1 MVWSGRLQFRA
12 APDPALL
19 PAGRDLIAAAG
30 PESSPA
36 SLDRAVVG
44 LGPVEFPRLP
54 GHLQTHYHSKRAV
67 LESGELHEAPLL
79 GRSLKEIPLT
89 LRTGGSHTRGW
100 LFSSLS
106 RLRVFA

>member
-1 MVWSGRLQFRA
+1 MVWSGCLQFRS

-36 SLDRAVVG
+36 PLDRAVVG

-54 GHLQTHYHSKRAV
+54 GHLQTHYHAKRAV
-67 LESGELHEAPLL
+67 LESGGTPDSGGAS
-79 GRSLKEIPLT
+79 GRPAA
-89 LRTGGSHTRGW
+89 
-100 LFSSLS
+100 
-106 RLRVFA
+106 RLRRELVSNPYKLSPRSVHPRHRSP